1 MWQGVGEE
9 RDDGSLLPWVPFNF
23 SISRRRLLYEQATQ
37 IPRLAPLAPFCRQ
50 IMAIKCQS
58 CRIPGIFPVPYSVCR
73 IQMLYCKFNNKYK
86 SFPELT
92 AKARPQHTH
101 IHTHRSQGSSDPPAP
116 SPSLSGTSRFSHL
129 KCADAGHLRCARQ
142 DGRTN
147 GHGQTPIDGH
157 FSSQPSV
164 RICVGVGVAVPRGA
178 FQKFCCCRVNFLSLW
193 N

>member
-1 MWQGVGEE
+1 MKFVRIAICQCGKDEGEA
-9 RDDGSLLPWVPFNF
+9 RDGGSLLPWVPFNF

-101 IHTHRSQGSSDPPAP
+101 IHTLTQKPRQLWSS
-116 SPSLSGTSRFSHL
+116 SSIFISVSV
-129 KCADAGHLRCARQ
+129 C
-142 DGRTN
+142 
-147 GHGQTPIDGH
+147 H
-157 FSSQPSV
+157 FSVFSPQVCGRGTLALCP
-164 RICVGVGVAVPRGA
+164 PR
-178 FQKFCCCRVNFLSLW
+178 RTH
-193 N
+193 